1 MKHTEQAD
9 YYAHTP
15 NQNGQWHSLS
25 AHLSKVAGRA
35 SKLAAKLGTP
45 QLGYYSGLWHDLG
58 KYNPD
63 FQAYLQACTQNQ
75 AFKEKVPHAK
85 YGALLASQKCPP
97 LAPIIYGHH
106 SGLPSITDLQNRL
119 AEVDRVTCE
128 SIKNAAKADEI
139 DLEPSADFQKEL
151 TSIASP
157 ELDCETRKLNNEL
170 FLRLL
175 FSCLV
180 DADYLDTESHFD
192 PTAAAQ
198 RGQYPC
204 LQQLW
209 SAFAANQTQLMQSS
223 RNTAVNTVR
232 KDVYNHCLT
241 KAKEPQ
247 GVFRLAVPTGG
258 GKTRSSLAFALQ
270 HALTH
275 GLNRVIVAV
284 PYTSIIEQT
293 VAVYRQILSEDSVLE
308 HHSTVQTD
316 FQNEDDAR
324 SPQACARLAAQ
335 NWDAPLIVT
344 TTVQLFESLFAN
356 RPSRCRK
363 LHNIVNSVII
373 LDEVQTLP
381 LKLLKPILS
390 VLKTLV
396 ARYRVTV
403 VLCTAT
409 QPALAGT
416 TPYLEGFDRVTDIIP
431 PEEAQQHFCTLKRV
445 NYEQPQ
451 TKWSWPDL
459 VADLKQQHQALVVVN
474 TRKDALAILDALGGQ
489 ERDRQF
495 HLSTLLYGAHRQAVL
510 REVRDRLENNH
521 PCWLISTQVVE
532 AGVDLDFPVVYRA
545 MGPLDRI
552 VQAAGRCNREGQRS
566 SLGRVVIFDPEKG
579 STPQGEYRT
588 AVETTRNLLRQAT
601 VDLNHPTVFQSYFQ
615 RLYQVGDLDTK
626 EIQKYRRLLNFPEV
640 AQRFRLIEDD
650 TYPVVIVPDQAK
662 NEDEHHQ
669 VNQLIQRI
677 QQHGLRAKD
686 IRVLQPYLVN
696 LRTYEFHATEDL
708 REQIAPGLWVW
719 QGDYD
724 PLKGIAI
731 QGTPIAVDPSDLIF

>member
-1 MKHTEQAD
+1 MSN

-15 NQNGQWHSLS
+15 NQDGQWHSLS

-35 SKLAAKLGTP
+35 SKLAGKLGTP
-45 QLGYYSGLWHDLG
+45 QLGNYGGLWHDLG

-75 AFKEKVPHAK
+75 AVKEKVPHAK
-85 YGALLASQKCPP
+85 YGALLAFQKCQP
-97 LAPIIYGHH
+97 LAPMIYGHH
-106 SGLPSITDLQNRL
+106 SGLPNMADLQNRL
-119 AEVDRVTCE
+119 AEVDRVTYE
-128 SIKNAAKADEI
+128 HIKGLAKADGI
-139 DLEPSADFQKEL
+139 DLDPSADFQKEL

-157 ELDCETRKLNNEL
+157 ELDIATRKLNTEL

-209 SAFAANQTQLMQSS
+209 SAFAANQTQLMANSL
-223 RNTAVNTVR
+223 NTPVNTVR
-232 KDVYNHCLT
+232 KDVYHHCLT
-241 KAKEPQ
+241 AAKEPQ

-275 GLNRVIVAV
+275 GLDRVIVAV

-293 VAVYRQILSEDSVLE
+293 VAVYREILGEDTVLE
-308 HHSTVQTD
+308 HHSAVQTD

-324 SPQACARLAAQ
+324 SLQACARLAAQ

-381 LKLLKPILS
+381 LKLLAPILS

-416 TPYLEGFDRVTDIIP
+416 TPYLEGFDNVRDIIP
-431 PEEAQQHFCTLKRV
+431 PEEAQQQFCTLKRV
-445 NYEQPQ
+445 NYEQLPIL
-451 TKWSWPDL
+451 WSWQDL

-474 TRKDALAILDALGGQ
+474 TRKDALAILDALGEE

-510 REVRDRLENNH
+510 QEVRDRLRNNQ

-545 MGPLDRI
+545 MGSLDRI

-566 SLGRVVIFDPEKG
+566 SLGRVVIFDPQEG
-579 STPQGEYRT
+579 RTPQGEYCT
-588 AVETTRNLLRQAT
+588 AVETTRTLLRQAM
-601 VDLNHPTVFQSYFQ
+601 VDLNDPTVFQRYFQ
-615 RLYQVGDLDTK
+615 QLYQVHDLDTEK
-626 EIQKYRRLLNFPEV
+626 IQQYRQAFNFPEV
-640 AQRFRLIEDD
+640 AQRFRLIEDH

-662 NEDEHHQ
+662 NKDEHNQ
-669 VNQLIQRI
+669 VKQLIRRI
-677 QQHGLRAKD
+677 QQRGLRAKE
-686 IRVLQPYLVN
+686 IRALQPYLVN
-696 LRTYEFHATEDL
+696 LRTKEFHDTEHL
-708 REQIAPGLWVW
+708 RELIAAGLWAW

-731 QGTPIAVDPSDLIF
+731 ATSPIVADPSDLIF